1 LIIISDDGKKK
12 KMKREKK
19 MGEGA
24 NFLFF
29 SQVMANL
36 NFQQPP
42 RSIQSS
48 ALSGR
53 STGFGNS
60 SLSGHV
66 TPTSGMFPPGSGATG
81 NASYGQQQ
89 QQQQLSPNR
98 NVHLGGVA
106 VGSGGGSVVVGVPGG
121 GVVSANNN
129 VGVVPAQI
137 SNRTSMFGGSGSAGV
152 STQRGRPMNSALVG
166 SGSGSSSNSGGVG
179 GGPMS
184 NMASFMQS
192 RGYGSQTT
200 GGNSINNFHSVF
212 GNSTSS
218 DTPPLLDLSEF
229 PSLTNAR
236 GGGQN
241 DQTIPQPNP
250 LQPPGSKPYGGYFL
264 INRNGKYKKQ
274 LCILKTKIIFYL
286 FSLYIYIFL
295 FNDSCIFL

>member
-1 LIIISDDGKKK
+1 
-12 KMKREKK
+12 
-19 MGEGA
+19 
-24 NFLFF
+24 
-29 SQVMANL
+29 MANL

-42 RSIQSS
+42 RSIQSA

-53 STGFGNS
+53 TTAGFGNS

-98 NVHLGGVA
+98 NVHLGGI
-106 VGSGGGSVVVGVPGG
+106 GSVVGVGG
-121 GVVSANNN
+121 GVVNT
-129 VGVVPAQI
+129 VPAQL
-137 SNRTSMFGGSGSAGV
+137 TSRPFGGSGSVTGGGSA
-152 STQRGRPMNSALVG
+152 QRGRPMNSGLVG
-166 SGSGSSSNSGGVG
+166 SGGGSSGG

-184 NMASFMQS
+184 SFMQS
-192 RGYGSQTT
+192 RGYGSQS

-212 GNSTSS
+212 GNSTS

-274 LCILKTKIIFYL
+274 F
-286 FSLYIYIFL
+286 
-295 FNDSCIFL
+295 